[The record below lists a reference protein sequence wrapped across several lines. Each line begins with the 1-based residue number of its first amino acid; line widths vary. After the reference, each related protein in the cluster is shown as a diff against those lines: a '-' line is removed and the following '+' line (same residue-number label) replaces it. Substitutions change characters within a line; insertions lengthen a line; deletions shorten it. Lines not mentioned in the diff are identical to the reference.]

1 MAALPLVAC
10 DHLTYFYPGAAC
22 AALKDIDLAVNP
34 GEFVLILGGSGS
46 GKSTLLRFL
55 AGLAPAFSG
64 GRVRGRVLFKGRD
77 MAEIK
82 RRELVRR
89 IGFVFQDPDRSLLF
103 RDLEAE
109 VAFGLENAGFPPA
122 EIRRRVAETI
132 SALGLSEYRGVPL
145 TELSGG
151 LRQKVTLAA
160 ALALR
165 PELLLLDEPTA
176 ELDPVAAAD
185 FFHVLKDLNADF
197 GLTVVLAEQRAD
209 RCLPLADRVVVLEE
223 GRIAWQ
229 GPPRALARWAWP
241 QHAWLLPPV
250 PRLFASLNAPAAPLT
265 VKEGKKLLKLLPEL
279 GRALPLLSGERRER
293 AALRTSSPPESRGA
307 ERAARPVAVLERV
320 QVVYPG
326 GVEAL
331 REVDLTLEAGELVCI
346 LGENGAG
353 KSTLLRVLAGLTLPT
368 RGRALVLGRDTRRA
382 KAGVLAQGVG
392 YLAQDTTAYLV
403 AETVAEEVASTL
415 ENLGRPDA
423 TRVAAEL
430 ALFHLEEVAGR
441 NPRDLSLGQRKAVAL
456 AATLVRD
463 PELILLDEPTRGL
476 SADRREELG
485 RVLREYVR
493 AGRAVVAVT
502 HDVEFAAQ
510 WADRVIFLFGGRVAA
525 DGPPAATFAASPFYA
540 PQIQQL
546 LGDLFPEVME
556 PKQAYEILSRVV
568 AGSA

>member
-1 MAALPLVAC
+1 
-10 DHLTYFYPGAAC
+10 LTYFYPGAA
-22 AALKDIDLAVNP
+22 APALQAVELAVNP
-34 GEFVLILGGSGS
+34 GEFLLVLGGSGS

-55 AGLAPAFSG
+55 AGLAPDFSG
-64 GRVRGRVLFKGRD
+64 GRVRGRVLLGGRD
-77 MAEIK
+77 MAGIR
-82 RRELVRR
+82 RRELARR
-89 IGFVFQDPDRSLLF
+89 IGFVFQDPGRSLLF

-109 VAFGLENAGFPPA
+109 VAFGLENAGLPPA

-145 TELSGG
+145 PELSGG

-165 PELLLLDEPTA
+165 PDLLLLDEPTA
-176 ELDPVAAAD
+176 ELDPVAAVD
-185 FFHVLKDLNADF
+185 FLHVLKDLNADF

-209 RCLPLADRVVVLEE
+209 RCLPLADRVVVLEA

-241 QHAWLLPPV
+241 ERAWLLPPV
-250 PRLFASLNAPAAPLT
+250 PRLFAGLNAPAAPLT
-265 VKEGKKLLKLLPEL
+265 VKEGRQVLKLLPGLSRVLPPLAGERCEEAASRPAARPGGRGG
-279 GRALPLLSGERRER
+279 GRAG
-293 AALRTSSPPESRGA
+293 
-307 ERAARPVAVLERV
+307 RPVAVLERV

-331 REVDLTLEAGELVCI
+331 REVDLTLAGGELVCV

-382 KAGVLAQGVG
+382 KAGVLARGVG

-403 AETVAEEVASTL
+403 ADSVAEEVAGTL
-415 ENLGRPDA
+415 ENLGAADNG
-423 TRVAAEL
+423 RVAAAL
-430 ALFHLEEVAGR
+430 AAFHLEAVAGR

-485 RVLREYVR
+485 QVLRGHVR
-493 AGRAVVAVT
+493 AGRAVLAVT

-510 WADRVIFLFGGRVAA
+510 WADRIIFLFGGQVAA
-525 DGPPAATFAASPFYA
+525 DGHPATAFAASPFYA

-546 LGDLFPEVME
+546 LGDLFPEAIE
-556 PKQAYEILSRVV
+556 PGQAHEILSRVV

>member
-1 MAALPLVAC
+1 RELAA
-10 DHLTYFYPGAAC
+10 
-22 AALKDIDLAVNP
+22 I
-34 GEFVLILGGSGS
+34 
-46 GKSTLLRFL
+46 R
-55 AGLAPAFSG
+55 
-64 GRVRGRVLFKGRD
+64 
-77 MAEIK
+77 
-82 RRELVRR
+82 RRELARR

-109 VAFGLENAGFPPA
+109 VAFGLENAGLAAA

-145 TELSGG
+145 PELSGG
-151 LRQKVTLAA
+151 LRQKVALAA

-176 ELDPVAAAD
+176 ELDPVAAVD
-185 FFHVLKDLNADF
+185 FLHVLKDLNSDL

-209 RCLPLADRVVVLEE
+209 RCLPLADRVVVLEG
-223 GRIAWQ
+223 GRIIWQ
-229 GPPRALARWAWP
+229 GAPRALARWAWP
-241 QHAWLLPPV
+241 ERAWLLPPV
-250 PRLFASLNAPAAPLT
+250 PRLFASLAAPAAPLT
-265 VKEGKKLLKLLPEL
+265 VKEGKRVLKFLPGLREKLPSLTRAGETLRPQRL
-279 GRALPLLSGERRER
+279 GGRGSG
-293 AALRTSSPPESRGA
+293 AGGGPPA
-307 ERAARPVAVLERV
+307 AVLERV

-331 REVDLTLEAGELVCI
+331 REVDLTLARGELVCI

-368 RGRALVLGRDTRRA
+368 RGRALVLGQDTRRA
-382 KAGVLAQGVG
+382 KAGVLARGVA

-403 AETVAEEVASTL
+403 AATVREEVASTL
-415 ENLGRPDA
+415 ESLGCPADG
-423 TRVAAEL
+423 RVAAAL
-430 ALFHLEEVAGR
+430 AAFHLEGVAEC

-463 PELILLDEPTRGL
+463 PEVILLDEPTRGL
-476 SADRREELG
+476 SADRRDELG
-485 RVLREYVR
+485 QVLRGYVR
-493 AGRAVVAVT
+493 AGRAVAAVT

-510 WADRVIFLFGGRVAA
+510 WADRVVFLFGGQVAA
-525 DGPPAATFAASPFYA
+525 DGCPAAAFAASPFYA

-546 LGDLFPEVME
+546 LGDLFPEAIAPE
-556 PKQAYEILSRVV
+556 QARRLLAEVV